1 MVSTL
6 RNQQRIWVG
15 LALGFVLGMVGAR
28 SMTSVNA
35 AQDAPRTQYESFDL
49 STPEAAVQT
58 FVDTF
63 QQRDYAGLFLILAPQ
78 SQIAWGQVF
87 TRFSFERIIAPEAVD
102 ALMDSI
108 DFGFNHT
115 ETEHSPQ
122 VTSYLFD
129 DIMLF
134 AEEHDAFLIDLRG
147 EVQIL
152 RSEDNTIPAFHHA
165 EEDDE
170 DETPLPVED
179 VITSVEGIEGEVTFR
194 MVPTPSGRWQV
205 MQVIV
210 PGGDEERLPWSVVV
224 EGKQP
229 TA

>member
-1 MVSTL
+1 MSLL
-6 RNQQRIWVG
+6 RNQQRIVVV
-15 LALGFVLGMVGAR
+15 LALGFVLGAFGAL
-28 SMTSVNA
+28 TVASVT
-35 AQDAPRTQYESFDL
+35 AQETAPRTQYESFDL
-49 STPEAAVQT
+49 NTPEAAVQT

-78 SQIAWGQVF
+78 SQLAWGQVF

-165 EEDDE
+165 EENDE
-170 DETPLPVED
+170 DETPLPVVD
-179 VITSVEGIEGEVTFR
+179 VITSVEGIEGEVAFR

-205 MQVIV
+205 MQVSV
-210 PGGDEERLPWSVVV
+210 PGGDKEWLPWSVVM
-224 EGKQP
+224 EDE
-229 TA
+229 